1 LHGVRC
7 ALWRKYFKDR
17 VEERD
22 MPEVQLQVTVERAH
36 RHNLAAVADRLGAAG
51 MKVDQELASIGVL
64 VGSADAAK
72 VRALAEVE
80 GVADVEPQETYQ
92 LPDPEYK
99 DNREV

>member
-1 LHGVRC
+1 
-7 ALWRKYFKDR
+7 
-17 VEERD
+17 
-22 MPEVQLQVTVERAH
+22 
-36 RHNLAAVADRLGAAG
+36 

-92 LPDPEYK
+92 LPAPE
-99 DNREV
+99 